1 MKINTFFISLFFL
14 LSAPTFAQ
22 KEAAIWYFG
31 DYAGLDFNSGSPKPL
46 INGQLS
52 THEGCTT
59 ISDKNGNLL
68 FYTDGSI
75 VYDKLHNV
83 MPNGSG
89 LLGHNSSTQS
99 AIIVPK
105 PNNPNIYY
113 IFTVDEPNPKNADK
127 DILNDVDPPNSGLN
141 YSIVDLRLNKG
152 LGDIP
157 SSSKN
162 IHLITY
168 NDNDEE
174 EVKFKCSE
182 KVTAVQHG
190 DGVSFWVIT
199 HFKNTFYSFKVGSS
213 GVDKNPVKTVTTL
226 NIPLGGYNYNAMGY
240 LKVSP
245 NGRKLAMA
253 NSSTRSTNELGPKNS
268 VVRDTGNV
276 LLFDFNSIT
285 GIVSNGIK
293 LIENSNPY
301 GLEFS
306 AKSKKLYITSNKYNN
321 TGQTLGSELLQFD
334 LKSSN
339 IIGSKTIIN
348 SSVNSAGALQLAI
361 DEKIYR
367 SGYPN
372 TGMGGQTTKLSVINN
387 PELDGASSNYLQDA
401 IDLKGRYAE
410 LGLPP
415 FITSFFLY
423 SFSYEFN
430 CLGDTTHFFI
440 NTTEKIDSVLWDFGD
455 GTTSTDITAYH
466 TYANPGD
473 YTVTIIKS
481 VNGELREPLEKNV
494 TIYDT
499 PKILSTPYKLI
510 QCDTQDSQPT
520 DGLST
525 FNLSLAN
532 EALCL
537 GEKDFEVYY
546 YHSIND
552 AEADV
557 TNTNSIRII
566 YKNSIPDEQLYAKI
580 IRKNASC
587 SSIGGVIL
595 HANKNNLIA
604 PSPLRECDIDNGKAV
619 FNLEQKKE
627 LIKTELNLPSDV
639 HLFFYANENDAS
651 LGINELE
658 QQYTSSSKI
667 IFIRAENSE
676 GCYGTGQLELI
687 VEPIPKI
694 KTLENKILCEGEL
707 SIVLTPG
714 IIPPALINDFSYL
727 WSTGETTSSI
737 SINKEGNYNV
747 TVTNKSNCSSVEN
760 FEVTL
765 SYLAK
770 INDIIIKDLKP
781 QNEVFVD
788 VINPDEY
795 KYMIQFQNGSAT
807 VLQDSPFFEN
817 IPGGVHELII
827 ENNQG
832 CGQVRKQIIVLQAP
846 AFFTPNGDGYNDYWN
861 IKGINAIIDQT
872 TSIYIFDRYGKFLKQ
887 LSPSGSGWDGTFNK
901 FPLPSDDYWY
911 TVKLEGGRES
921 KGHFSL
927 KR

>member
-1 MKINTFFISLFFL
+1 MKINPFFISLFFL

-31 DYAGLDFNSGSPKPL
+31 EYAGLDFNSGSPVAL
-46 INGQLS
+46 TNGQLS
-52 THEGCTT
+52 TDEGCTT

-75 VYDKLHNV
+75 VYDKAHNV
-83 MPNGSG
+83 MPNGTG
-89 LLGHNSSTQS
+89 LLGHRSSTQS
-99 AIIVPK
+99 AIIVPR
-105 PNNPNIYY
+105 PNNPNLYY
-113 IFTVDEPNPKNADK
+113 IFTVDEPNPYNADDN
-127 DILNDVDPPNSGLN
+127 DINDVDPPNNGLN
-141 YSIVDLRLNKG
+141 YSLVDLRLNNG
-152 LGDIP
+152 LGDIV
-157 SSSKN
+157 STEKN
-162 IHLITY
+162 IPLITY
-168 NDNDEE
+168 NKNNSE

-199 HFKNTFYSFKVGSS
+199 HFINTFYSFKVGTL
-213 GVDKNPVKTVTTL
+213 GIDKNPVKTVTSF
-226 NIPLGGYNYNAMGY
+226 NIPIGGYNYNAIGY

-268 VVRDTGNV
+268 VIRDTGNV
-276 LLFDFNSIT
+276 LLFDFNAIT
-285 GIVSNGIK
+285 GTISNGMK

-306 AKSKKLYITSNKYNN
+306 AKSKKIYVTLNKYNN
-321 TGQTLGSELLQFD
+321 EGLTIGSELLQFD
-334 LKSSN
+334 LKNSN
-339 IIGSKTIIN
+339 IIGSKKI
-348 SSVNSAGALQLAI
+348 VNYSTNVAGALQLAI

-367 SGYPN
+367 AGYPN
-372 TGMGGQTTKLSVINN
+372 TSANTTKLSVINN
-387 PELDGASSNYLQDA
+387 PELDGTSCNYIQNA
-401 IDLKGRYAE
+401 IDLKGKNAKK
-410 LGLPP
+410 GLPP

-430 CLGDTTHFFI
+430 CLGDATHFFI
-440 NTTEKIDSVLWDFGD
+440 NTIEKIDSVLWDFGD
-455 GTTSTDITAYH
+455 GTTSTDINAYH
-466 TYANPGD
+466 TYANTGD
-473 YTVTIIKS
+473 YKVTLIKS
-481 VNGELREPLEKNV
+481 VNGELREPLEKTI

-499 PKILSTPYKLI
+499 PKVLSTPYKLV

-532 EALCL
+532 EAICL
-537 GEKDFEVYY
+537 GKKDFEVYY

-552 AEADV
+552 AEADI
-557 TNTNSIRII
+557 TNTNSIPII
-566 YKNSIPDEQLYAKI
+566 YQNNIPDEQLYAKVI
-580 IRKNASC
+580 QNNASC
-587 SSIGGVIL
+587 SNIGSVIL

-604 PSPLRECDIDNGKAV
+604 PSQLHGCDIDKREAV

-651 LGINELE
+651 LRINELE

-694 KTLENKILCEGEL
+694 KTLETKILCEGEL

-714 IIPPALINDFSYL
+714 ILPPALINDFSYL
-727 WSTGETTSSI
+727 WSTGETTPSI

-765 SYLAK
+765 SYLAR

-807 VLQDSPFFEN
+807 VLQDYPIFEN

-861 IKGINAIIDQT
+861 IKGINATIDQT
-872 TSIYIFDRYGKFLKQ
+872 TSICIFDRYGKFLKQ
-887 LSPSGSGWDGTFNK
+887 LSPSGFGWDGTFNK

>member
-1 MKINTFFISLFFL
+1 MKINPFFISLFFL

-31 DYAGLDFNSGSPKPL
+31 DYAGLDFNSGSPVAL
-46 INGQLS
+46 TNGQLS
-52 THEGCTT
+52 TDEGCTT

-68 FYTDGSI
+68 FYTDGSTA
-75 VYDKLHNV
+75 YDKSHNV

-89 LLGHNSSTQS
+89 LLGHRSSTQS

-105 PNNPNIYY
+105 PNNPNLYY
-113 IFTVDEPNPKNADK
+113 IFTVDEPNPYNADDN
-127 DILNDVDPPNSGLN
+127 DINDVDPPNNGLN
-141 YSIVDLRLNKG
+141 YSLVDLRLNNG
-152 LGDIP
+152 LGDIV
-157 SSSKN
+157 STEKN
-162 IHLITY
+162 IPLITY
-168 NDNDEE
+168 NKNDSE

-199 HFKNTFYSFKVGSS
+199 HFINTFYSFKVGTL
-213 GVDKNPVKTVTTL
+213 GIDKNPVKTVTSF
-226 NIPLGGYNYNAMGY
+226 NIPIGGYNYNAIGY

-268 VVRDTGNV
+268 VIRDTGNV
-276 LLFDFNSIT
+276 LLFDFNAIT
-285 GIVSNGIK
+285 GTISNGMK

-306 AKSKKLYITSNKYNN
+306 AKSKKIYVTLNKYNN
-321 TGQTLGSELLQFD
+321 EGLTIGSELLQFD
-334 LKSSN
+334 LKNSN
-339 IIGSKTIIN
+339 IISSKKIVN
-348 SSVNSAGALQLAI
+348 SSTNVAGALQLAI

-367 SGYPN
+367 AGYPN
-372 TGMGGQTTKLSVINN
+372 TSANTTKLSVINN
-387 PELDGASSNYLQDA
+387 PELDGTSCNYIQNA
-401 IDLKGRYAE
+401 IDLKGRIAKK
-410 LGLPP
+410 GLPP

-430 CLGDTTHFFI
+430 CLGDATHFFI

-455 GTTSTDITAYH
+455 GTTSTNINAYH
-466 TYANPGD
+466 TYVNTGD
-473 YTVTIIKS
+473 YKVTLIKS
-481 VNGELREPLEKNV
+481 VNGELREPLEKTI

-499 PKILSTPYKLI
+499 PKVLSTPFKLI

-532 EALCL
+532 EAICL
-537 GEKDFEVYY
+537 GKKDFEVYY

-552 AEADV
+552 AEADIS
-557 TNTNSIRII
+557 NTNSIPII
-566 YKNSIPDEQLYAKI
+566 YQNNMPDEQLYAKVI
-580 IRKNASC
+580 QNNASC
-587 SSIGGVIL
+587 SNIGSVIL

-604 PSPLRECDIDNGKAV
+604 PSPLHGCDIDKGEAV

-627 LIKTELNLPSDV
+627 LIKTELNLPTDV
-639 HLFFYANENDAS
+639 SLFFYADENDAS

-658 QQYTSSSKI
+658 QLYTSHSKT
-667 IFIRAENSE
+667 IFIRAENNE

-687 VEPIPKI
+687 VEPTPKI

-707 SIVLTPG
+707 SIVLTPA
-714 IIPPALINDFSYL
+714 ILPPALINDFSYL
-727 WSTGETTSSI
+727 WSTGETTPSI

-765 SYLAK
+765 SYLAR

-807 VLQDSPFFEN
+807 VLQNSPFFEN

-861 IKGINAIIDQT
+861 IKGINATIDQT

-887 LSPSGSGWDGTFNK
+887 LSPSGLGWDGTFNK
-901 FPLPSDDYWY
+901 APLPSDDYWY

>member
-1 MKINTFFISLFFL
+1 M
-14 LSAPTFAQ
+14 SAPTFAQ

-31 DYAGLDFNSGSPKPL
+31 EYAGLDFNSGSPVAL
-46 INGQLS
+46 TNGQLS
-52 THEGCTT
+52 TDEGCTT

-68 FYTDGSI
+68 FYTDGTI
-75 VYDKLHNV
+75 VYDKAHNV
-83 MPNGSG
+83 MPNGNG
-89 LLGHNSSTQS
+89 LLGHRSSTQS
-99 AIIVPK
+99 AIIVPR
-105 PNNPNIYY
+105 PNNPNLYY
-113 IFTVDEPNPKNADK
+113 IFTVDEPNPYNAD
-127 DILNDVDPPNSGLN
+127 DNNINDVDPPNNGLN
-141 YSIVDLRLNKG
+141 YSLVDLRLNNG
-152 LGDIP
+152 LGDIV
-157 SSSKN
+157 STEKN
-162 IHLITY
+162 IPLITY
-168 NDNDEE
+168 NKNDSE

-199 HFKNTFYSFKVGSS
+199 HFINTFYSFKVGTL
-213 GVDKNPVKTVTTL
+213 GIDKNPVKTVTSF
-226 NIPLGGYNYNAMGY
+226 NIPIGGYNYNAIGY

-268 VVRDTGNV
+268 VIRDTGNV
-276 LLFDFNSIT
+276 LLFDFNAIT
-285 GIVSNGIK
+285 GTISNGMK

-306 AKSKKLYITSNKYNN
+306 AKSKKIYVTLNKYNN
-321 TGQTLGSELLQFD
+321 EGLTIGSELLQFD
-334 LKSSN
+334 LKNSN
-339 IIGSKTIIN
+339 IIGSKKIVN
-348 SSVNSAGALQLAI
+348 SSTNVAGALQLAI

-367 SGYPN
+367 AGYPN
-372 TGMGGQTTKLSVINN
+372 TSANTTKLSVINN
-387 PELDGASSNYLQDA
+387 PELDGTSCNYIQNA
-401 IDLKGRYAE
+401 IDLKLKIAKK
-410 LGLPP
+410 GLPP

-430 CLGDTTHFFI
+430 CLGDATHFFI

-455 GTTSTDITAYH
+455 GTTSTDINAYH
-466 TYANPGD
+466 TYANTGD
-473 YTVTIIKS
+473 YKVTLIKS
-481 VNGELREPLEKNV
+481 VNGELREPLEKTI

-499 PKILSTPYKLI
+499 PKVLSTPFKLI

-532 EALCL
+532 EAICL
-537 GEKDFEVYY
+537 GKKDFEVYY

-552 AEADV
+552 AEADIS
-557 TNTNSIRII
+557 NTNSIPII
-566 YKNSIPDEQLYAKI
+566 YQNNIPDEQLYAKVI
-580 IRKNASC
+580 QNNASC
-587 SSIGGVIL
+587 SNIGSVIL

-604 PSPLRECDIDNGKAV
+604 PSPLHGCDIDKGEAV

-627 LIKTELNLPSDV
+627 LIKAELNLPSDV
-639 HLFFYANENDAS
+639 RLFFYANENDAS

-658 QQYTSSSKI
+658 QQYPSSSKI

-714 IIPPALINDFSYL
+714 ILPPALINDFSYL
-727 WSTGETTSSI
+727 WSTGETTPSI

-765 SYLAK
+765 SYLAR

-807 VLQDSPFFEN
+807 VLQDYPFFEN

-846 AFFTPNGDGYNDYWN
+846 TFFTPNGDGYNDYWN
-861 IKGINAIIDQT
+861 IKGINATIDQT

>member
-1 MKINTFFISLFFL
+1 M
-14 LSAPTFAQ
+14 SAPTFAQ

-31 DYAGLDFNSGSPKPL
+31 EYAGLDFNSGSPVAL
-46 INGQLS
+46 TNGQLS
-52 THEGCTT
+52 TDEGCTT

-75 VYDKLHNV
+75 VYDKAHNV
-83 MPNGSG
+83 MPNGTG
-89 LLGHNSSTQS
+89 LLGHRSSTQS
-99 AIIVPK
+99 AIIVPR
-105 PNNPNIYY
+105 PNNPNLYY
-113 IFTVDEPNPKNADK
+113 IFTVDEPNPYNADDN
-127 DILNDVDPPNSGLN
+127 DINDVDPPNNGLN
-141 YSIVDLRLNKG
+141 YSLVDLRLNNG
-152 LGDIP
+152 LGDIV
-157 SSSKN
+157 STEKN
-162 IHLITY
+162 IPLITY
-168 NDNDEE
+168 NKNNSE

-199 HFKNTFYSFKVGSS
+199 HFINTFYSFKVGTL
-213 GVDKNPVKTVTTL
+213 GIDKNPVKTVTSF
-226 NIPLGGYNYNAMGY
+226 NIPIGGYNYNAIGY

-268 VVRDTGNV
+268 VIRDTGNV
-276 LLFDFNSIT
+276 LLFDFNAIT
-285 GIVSNGIK
+285 GTISNGMK

-306 AKSKKLYITSNKYNN
+306 AKSKKIYVTLNKYNN
-321 TGQTLGSELLQFD
+321 EGLTIGSELLQFD
-334 LKSSN
+334 LKNSN
-339 IIGSKTIIN
+339 IIGSKKI
-348 SSVNSAGALQLAI
+348 VNYSTNVAGALQLAI

-367 SGYPN
+367 AGYPN
-372 TGMGGQTTKLSVINN
+372 TSANTTKLSVINN
-387 PELDGASSNYLQDA
+387 PELDGTSCNYIQNA
-401 IDLKGRYAE
+401 IDLKGKNAKK
-410 LGLPP
+410 GLPP

-430 CLGDTTHFFI
+430 CLGDATHFFI
-440 NTTEKIDSVLWDFGD
+440 NTTEKIDSVLWNFGD
-455 GTTSTDITAYH
+455 GTTSTDINAYH
-466 TYANPGD
+466 TYANTGD
-473 YTVTIIKS
+473 YKVTLIKS
-481 VNGELREPLEKNV
+481 VNGELREPLEKTI

-499 PKILSTPYKLI
+499 PKVLSTPYKLV

-532 EALCL
+532 EAICL
-537 GEKDFEVYY
+537 GKKDFEVYY

-552 AEADV
+552 AEADI
-557 TNTNSIRII
+557 TNTNSIPII
-566 YKNSIPDEQLYAKI
+566 YQNNIPDEQLYAKVI
-580 IRKNASC
+580 QNNASC
-587 SSIGGVIL
+587 SNIGSVIL

-604 PSPLRECDIDNGKAV
+604 PSQLHGCDIDKREAV

-694 KTLENKILCEGEL
+694 KTLETKILCEGEL

-714 IIPPALINDFSYL
+714 ILPPALINDFSYL
-727 WSTGETTSSI
+727 WSTGETTPSI

-765 SYLAK
+765 SYLAR

-807 VLQDSPFFEN
+807 VLQDYPIFEN

-861 IKGINAIIDQT
+861 IKGINATIDQT
-872 TSIYIFDRYGKFLKQ
+872 TSICIFDRYGKFLKQ
-887 LSPSGSGWDGTFNK
+887 LSPSGFGWDGTFNK

>member
-1 MKINTFFISLFFL
+1 M
-14 LSAPTFAQ
+14 SAPTFAQ

-31 DYAGLDFNSGSPKPL
+31 EYAGLDFNSGSPVAL
-46 INGQLS
+46 TNGQLS
-52 THEGCTT
+52 TDEGCTT

-75 VYDKLHNV
+75 VYDKAHNV
-83 MPNGSG
+83 MPNGTG
-89 LLGHNSSTQS
+89 LLGHRSSTQS
-99 AIIVPK
+99 AIIVPR
-105 PNNPNIYY
+105 PNNPNLYY
-113 IFTVDEPNPKNADK
+113 IFTVDEPNPYNADDN
-127 DILNDVDPPNSGLN
+127 DINDVDPPNNGLN
-141 YSIVDLRLNKG
+141 YSLVDLRLNNG
-152 LGDIP
+152 LGDIV
-157 SSSKN
+157 STEKN
-162 IHLITY
+162 IPLITY
-168 NDNDEE
+168 NKNNSE

-199 HFKNTFYSFKVGSS
+199 HFINTFYSFKVGTL
-213 GVDKNPVKTVTTL
+213 GIDKNPVKTVTSF
-226 NIPLGGYNYNAMGY
+226 NIPIGGYNYNAIGY

-268 VVRDTGNV
+268 VIRDTGNV
-276 LLFDFNSIT
+276 LLFDFNAIT
-285 GIVSNGIK
+285 GTISNGMK

-306 AKSKKLYITSNKYNN
+306 AKSKKIYVTLNKYNN
-321 TGQTLGSELLQFD
+321 EGLTIGSELLQFD
-334 LKSSN
+334 LKNSN
-339 IIGSKTIIN
+339 IIGSKKI
-348 SSVNSAGALQLAI
+348 VNYSTNVAGALQLAI

-367 SGYPN
+367 AGYPN
-372 TGMGGQTTKLSVINN
+372 TSANTTKLSVINN
-387 PELDGASSNYLQDA
+387 PELDGTSCNYIQNA
-401 IDLKGRYAE
+401 IDLKGKNAKK
-410 LGLPP
+410 GLPP

-430 CLGDTTHFFI
+430 CLGDATHFFI
-440 NTTEKIDSVLWDFGD
+440 NTTEKIDSVLWNFGD
-455 GTTSTDITAYH
+455 GTTSTDINAYH
-466 TYANPGD
+466 TYANTGD
-473 YTVTIIKS
+473 YKVTLIKS
-481 VNGELREPLEKNV
+481 VNGELREPLEKTI

-499 PKILSTPYKLI
+499 PKVLSTPYKLV

-532 EALCL
+532 EAICL
-537 GEKDFEVYY
+537 GKKDFEVYY

-552 AEADV
+552 AEADIS
-557 TNTNSIRII
+557 NTNSIPII
-566 YKNSIPDEQLYAKI
+566 YQNNIPDEQLYAKVI
-580 IRKNASC
+580 QNNASC
-587 SSIGGVIL
+587 SNIGSVIL
-595 HANKNNLIA
+595 HANKNNSIA
-604 PSPLRECDIDNGKAV
+604 PSPLHGCDIDKGEAV

-714 IIPPALINDFSYL
+714 ILPPALINDFSYL
-727 WSTGETTSSI
+727 WSTGETTPSI

-760 FEVTL
+760 FEITL
-765 SYLAK
+765 SYLAR

-807 VLQDSPFFEN
+807 VLQDYPIFEN

-832 CGQVRKQIIVLQAP
+832 CGQVRKQIVVLQAP

-861 IKGINAIIDQT
+861 IKGINATIDQT
-872 TSIYIFDRYGKFLKQ
+872 TLIYIFDRYGKFLKQ

>member
-1 MKINTFFISLFFL
+1 M
-14 LSAPTFAQ
+14 SAPTFAQ

-31 DYAGLDFNSGSPKPL
+31 EYAGLDFNSGSPVAL
-46 INGQLS
+46 TNGQLS
-52 THEGCTT
+52 TDEGCTT

-75 VYDKLHNV
+75 VYDKSHNV
-83 MPNGSG
+83 MPNGTG
-89 LLGHNSSTQS
+89 LLGHRSSTQS
-99 AIIVPK
+99 AIIVPR
-105 PNNPNIYY
+105 PNNPNLYY
-113 IFTVDEPNPKNADK
+113 IFTVDEPNPYNADDN
-127 DILNDVDPPNSGLN
+127 DINDVDPPNNGLN
-141 YSIVDLRLNKG
+141 YSLVDLRLNNG
-152 LGDIP
+152 LGDIV
-157 SSSKN
+157 STEKN
-162 IHLITY
+162 IPLITY
-168 NDNDEE
+168 NKNDSEE
-174 EVKFKCSE
+174 IKFKCSE

-199 HFKNTFYSFKVGSS
+199 HFINTFYSFKVGTL
-213 GVDKNPVKTVTTL
+213 GIDKNPIKTVTSY
-226 NIPLGGYNYNAMGY
+226 NIPIGGYNYNAIGY

-253 NSSTRSTNELGPKNS
+253 NSSTRSTNELVPKNS
-268 VVRDTGNV
+268 VIRDTGNV
-276 LLFDFNSIT
+276 LLFDFNAIT
-285 GIVSNGIK
+285 GTISNGMK

-306 AKSKKLYITSNKYNN
+306 AKSKKIYVTLNKYNN
-321 TGQTLGSELLQFD
+321 EGLTIGSELLQFD
-334 LKSSN
+334 LKNSN
-339 IIGSKTIIN
+339 IIGSKKIVN
-348 SSVNSAGALQLAI
+348 SSTNVAGALQLAI
-361 DEKIYR
+361 NEKIYR
-367 SGYPN
+367 AGYPN
-372 TGMGGQTTKLSVINN
+372 TSANTTKLSVINN
-387 PELDGASSNYLQDA
+387 PELDGTSCNYIQNA
-401 IDLKGRYAE
+401 IDLKGKNAKK
-410 LGLPP
+410 GLPP

-430 CLGDTTHFFI
+430 CLGDATHFFI

-455 GTTSTDITAYH
+455 GTTSTDINAYH
-466 TYANPGD
+466 TYANTGD
-473 YTVTIIKS
+473 YKVTLIKS
-481 VNGELREPLEKNV
+481 VNGELREPLEKTI

-499 PKILSTPYKLI
+499 PKVLSIPYKLI

-532 EALCL
+532 EAICL
-537 GEKDFEVYY
+537 GKKDFEVYY

-552 AEADV
+552 AEADIS
-557 TNTNSIRII
+557 NTNSIPII
-566 YKNSIPDEQLYAKI
+566 YQNNIPDEQLYAKVI
-580 IRKNASC
+580 QNNASC
-587 SSIGGVIL
+587 SNIGRVIL

-604 PSPLRECDIDNGKAV
+604 PSPLHGCDIDKGEAV

-627 LIKTELNLPSDV
+627 LIKSELNLPSDV
-639 HLFFYANENDAS
+639 HLFFYANENDAG

-658 QQYTSSSKI
+658 EQYTSSSKI

-714 IIPPALINDFSYL
+714 IMPPALINDFSYL
-727 WSTGETTSSI
+727 WSTGETTPSI

-747 TVTNKSNCSSVEN
+747 TVTNKSNCSSVKN

-765 SYLAK
+765 SYLAR
-770 INDIIIKDLKP
+770 INEIIIKDLKP

-788 VINPDEY
+788 VVNPDEY

-807 VLQDSPFFEN
+807 VLQDYPIFEN

-861 IKGINAIIDQT
+861 IKGINATIDQT

-887 LSPSGSGWDGTFNK
+887 LAPSGSGWDGTFNK

>member
-1 MKINTFFISLFFL
+1 M
-14 LSAPTFAQ
+14 SAPTFAQ

-31 DYAGLDFNSGSPKPL
+31 EYAGLDFNSGSPVAL
-46 INGQLS
+46 TNGQLS
-52 THEGCTT
+52 TDEGCTT

-68 FYTDGSI
+68 FYTDGTI
-75 VYDKLHNV
+75 VYDKTHNV
-83 MPNGSG
+83 MPNGTG
-89 LLGHNSSTQS
+89 LLGHRSSTQS
-99 AIIVPK
+99 AIIVPR
-105 PNNPNIYY
+105 PNNPNLYY
-113 IFTVDEPNPKNADK
+113 IFTVDEPNPYNADDN
-127 DILNDVDPPNSGLN
+127 DINDVDPPNNGLN
-141 YSIVDLRLNKG
+141 YSLVDLRLNNG
-152 LGDIP
+152 LGDIV
-157 SSSKN
+157 STEKN
-162 IHLITY
+162 IPLITY
-168 NDNDEE
+168 NKNDGE

-199 HFKNTFYSFKVGSS
+199 HFINTFYSFKVGTL
-213 GVDKNPVKTVTTL
+213 GIDKNPVKTVTSF
-226 NIPLGGYNYNAMGY
+226 NIPIGGYNYNAIGY

-268 VVRDTGNV
+268 VIRDTGNV
-276 LLFDFNSIT
+276 LLFDFNAIT
-285 GIVSNGIK
+285 GTISNGMR

-306 AKSKKLYITSNKYNN
+306 AKSKKIYVTLNKYNN
-321 TGQTLGSELLQFD
+321 EGLTIGSELLQFD
-334 LKSSN
+334 LKNSN
-339 IIGSKTIIN
+339 IIGSKKIVN
-348 SSVNSAGALQLAI
+348 SSTNVAGALQLAI

-367 SGYPN
+367 AGYPN
-372 TGMGGQTTKLSVINN
+372 TSANTTKLSVINN
-387 PELDGASSNYLQDA
+387 PELDGTSCNYIQNA
-401 IDLKGRYAE
+401 IDLKGKNAKK
-410 LGLPP
+410 GLPP

-430 CLGDTTHFFI
+430 CLGDATHFFI
-440 NTTEKIDSVLWDFGD
+440 NTIEKIDSVLWDFGD
-455 GTTSTDITAYH
+455 GTTSTDINAYH
-466 TYANPGD
+466 TYANTGD
-473 YTVTIIKS
+473 YKVTLIKS
-481 VNGELREPLEKNV
+481 VNGELREPLEKTI

-499 PKILSTPYKLI
+499 PKVLSTPYKLV

-532 EALCL
+532 EAICL
-537 GEKDFEVYY
+537 GKKDFEVYY

-552 AEADV
+552 AEADI
-557 TNTNSIRII
+557 TNTNSIPII
-566 YKNSIPDEQLYAKI
+566 YQNNIPDEQLYAKVI
-580 IRKNASC
+580 QNNASC
-587 SSIGGVIL
+587 SNIGSVIL

-604 PSPLRECDIDNGKAV
+604 PSQLHGCDIDKGEAV

-639 HLFFYANENDAS
+639 RLFFYANENDAS

-714 IIPPALINDFSYL
+714 ILPPALINDFSYL
-727 WSTGETTSSI
+727 WSTGETTPSI

-765 SYLAK
+765 SYLAR

-807 VLQDSPFFEN
+807 VLQDYPIFEN

-861 IKGINAIIDQT
+861 IKGINATIDQT

-887 LSPSGSGWDGTFNK
+887 LSPSGFGWDGTFNK

>member
-1 MKINTFFISLFFL
+1 MKINPFFISLFFL

-31 DYAGLDFNSGSPKPL
+31 EYAGLDFNSGSPVAL
-46 INGQLS
+46 TNGQLS
-52 THEGCTT
+52 TDEGCTT

-68 FYTDGSI
+68 FYTDGSTA
-75 VYDKLHNV
+75 YDKSHNV

-89 LLGHNSSTQS
+89 LLGHRSSTQS

-105 PNNPNIYY
+105 PNNPNLYY
-113 IFTVDEPNPKNADK
+113 IFTVDEPNPYNADDN
-127 DILNDVDPPNSGLN
+127 DINDVDPPNNGLN
-141 YSIVDLRLNKG
+141 YSLVDLRLNNG
-152 LGDIP
+152 LGDIV
-157 SSSKN
+157 STEKN
-162 IHLITY
+162 IPLITY
-168 NDNDEE
+168 NKNDSE

-199 HFKNTFYSFKVGSS
+199 HFINTFYSFKVGTL
-213 GVDKNPVKTVTTL
+213 GIDKNPVKTVTSF
-226 NIPLGGYNYNAMGY
+226 NIPIGGYNYNAIGY

-268 VVRDTGNV
+268 VIRDTGNV
-276 LLFDFNSIT
+276 LLFDFNAIT
-285 GIVSNGIK
+285 GTISNGMK

-306 AKSKKLYITSNKYNN
+306 AKSKKIYVTLNKYNN
-321 TGQTLGSELLQFD
+321 EGLTIGSELLQFD
-334 LKSSN
+334 LKNSN
-339 IIGSKTIIN
+339 IISSKKIVN
-348 SSVNSAGALQLAI
+348 SSTNVAGALQLAI

-367 SGYPN
+367 AGYPN
-372 TGMGGQTTKLSVINN
+372 TSANTTKLSVINN
-387 PELDGASSNYLQDA
+387 PELDGTSCNYIQNA
-401 IDLKGRYAE
+401 IDLKGRIAKK
-410 LGLPP
+410 GLPP

-430 CLGDTTHFFI
+430 CLGDATHFFI

-455 GTTSTDITAYH
+455 GTTSTNINAYH
-466 TYANPGD
+466 TYVNTGD
-473 YTVTIIKS
+473 YKVTLIKS
-481 VNGELREPLEKNV
+481 VNGELREPLEKTI

-499 PKILSTPYKLI
+499 PKVLSTPFKLI

-532 EALCL
+532 EAICL
-537 GEKDFEVYY
+537 GKKDFEVYY

-552 AEADV
+552 AEADIS
-557 TNTNSIRII
+557 NTNSIPII
-566 YKNSIPDEQLYAKI
+566 YQNNMPDEQLYAKVI
-580 IRKNASC
+580 QNNASC
-587 SSIGGVIL
+587 SNIGSVIL

-604 PSPLRECDIDNGKAV
+604 PSPLHGCDIDKGEAV

-627 LIKTELNLPSDV
+627 LIKTELNLPTDV
-639 HLFFYANENDAS
+639 SLFFYADENDAS

-658 QQYTSSSKI
+658 QLYTSHSKT
-667 IFIRAENSE
+667 IFIRAENNE

-687 VEPIPKI
+687 VEPTPKI

-714 IIPPALINDFSYL
+714 ILPPALINDFSYL
-727 WSTGETTSSI
+727 WSTGETTPSI

-765 SYLAK
+765 SYLAR

-807 VLQDSPFFEN
+807 VLQNSPFFEN

-861 IKGINAIIDQT
+861 IKGINATIDQT

-887 LSPSGSGWDGTFNK
+887 LSPSGLGWDGTFNK
-901 FPLPSDDYWY
+901 APLPSDDYWY

>member
-1 MKINTFFISLFFL
+1 MKINPFFISLFFL

-31 DYAGLDFNSGSPKPL
+31 EYAGLDFNSGSPVAL
-46 INGQLS
+46 TNGQLS
-52 THEGCTT
+52 TDEGCTT

-68 FYTDGSI
+68 FYTDGTI
-75 VYDKLHNV
+75 VYDKAHNV
-83 MPNGSG
+83 MPNGNG
-89 LLGHNSSTQS
+89 LLGHRSSTQS
-99 AIIVPK
+99 AIIVPR
-105 PNNPNIYY
+105 PNNPNLYY
-113 IFTVDEPNPKNADK
+113 IFTVDEPNPYNADDN
-127 DILNDVDPPNSGLN
+127 DINDVDPPNNGLN
-141 YSIVDLRLNKG
+141 YSLVDLRLNNG
-152 LGDIP
+152 LGDIV
-157 SSSKN
+157 STEKN
-162 IHLITY
+162 IPLITY
-168 NDNDEE
+168 NKNNSE

-199 HFKNTFYSFKVGSS
+199 HFINTFYSFKVGTL
-213 GVDKNPVKTVTTL
+213 GIDKNPVKTVTSF
-226 NIPLGGYNYNAMGY
+226 NIPIGGYNYNAIGY

-268 VVRDTGNV
+268 VIRDTGNV
-276 LLFDFNSIT
+276 LLFDFNAIT
-285 GIVSNGIK
+285 GTISNGMK

-306 AKSKKLYITSNKYNN
+306 AKSKKIYVTLNKYNN
-321 TGQTLGSELLQFD
+321 EGLTIGSELLQFD
-334 LKSSN
+334 LKNSN
-339 IIGSKTIIN
+339 IIGSKKI
-348 SSVNSAGALQLAI
+348 VNYSTNVAGALQLAI

-367 SGYPN
+367 AGYPN
-372 TGMGGQTTKLSVINN
+372 TSANTTKLSVINN
-387 PELDGASSNYLQDA
+387 PELDGTSCNYIQNA
-401 IDLKGRYAE
+401 IDLKGKNAKK
-410 LGLPP
+410 GLPP

-430 CLGDTTHFFI
+430 CLGDATHFFI
-440 NTTEKIDSVLWDFGD
+440 NTTEKIDSVLWNFGD
-455 GTTSTDITAYH
+455 GTTSTDINAYH
-466 TYANPGD
+466 TYANTGD
-473 YTVTIIKS
+473 YKVTLIKS
-481 VNGELREPLEKNV
+481 VNGELREPLEKTI

-499 PKILSTPYKLI
+499 PKVLSTPYKLV

-532 EALCL
+532 EAICL
-537 GEKDFEVYY
+537 GKKDFEVYY

-552 AEADV
+552 AEADIS
-557 TNTNSIRII
+557 NTNSIPII
-566 YKNSIPDEQLYAKI
+566 YQNNIPDEQLYAKVI
-580 IRKNASC
+580 QNNASC
-587 SSIGGVIL
+587 SNIGSVIL
-595 HANKNNLIA
+595 HANKNNSIA
-604 PSPLRECDIDNGKAV
+604 PSPLHGCDIDKGEAV

-714 IIPPALINDFSYL
+714 ILPPALINDFSYL
-727 WSTGETTSSI
+727 WSTGETTPSI

-760 FEVTL
+760 FEITL
-765 SYLAK
+765 SYLAR

-807 VLQDSPFFEN
+807 VLQDYPIFEN

-832 CGQVRKQIIVLQAP
+832 CGQVRKQIVVLQAP

-861 IKGINAIIDQT
+861 IKGINVTIDQT
-872 TSIYIFDRYGKFLKQ
+872 TLIYIFDRYGKFLKQ

>member
-1 MKINTFFISLFFL
+1 M
-14 LSAPTFAQ
+14 SAPTFAQ

-31 DYAGLDFNSGSPKPL
+31 EYAGLDFNSGSPVAL
-46 INGQLS
+46 TNGQLS
-52 THEGCTT
+52 TDEGCTT

-75 VYDKLHNV
+75 VYDKAHNV
-83 MPNGSG
+83 MPNGTG
-89 LLGHNSSTQS
+89 LLGHRSSTQS
-99 AIIVPK
+99 AIIVPR
-105 PNNPNIYY
+105 PNNPNLYY
-113 IFTVDEPNPKNADK
+113 IFTVDEPNPYNADDN
-127 DILNDVDPPNSGLN
+127 DINDVDPPNNGLN
-141 YSIVDLRLNKG
+141 YSLVDLRLNNG
-152 LGDIP
+152 LGDIV
-157 SSSKN
+157 STEKN
-162 IHLITY
+162 IPLITY
-168 NDNDEE
+168 NKNNSE

-199 HFKNTFYSFKVGSS
+199 HFINTFYSFKVGTL
-213 GVDKNPVKTVTTL
+213 GIDKNPVKTVTSF
-226 NIPLGGYNYNAMGY
+226 NIPIGGYNYNAIGY

-268 VVRDTGNV
+268 VIRDTGNV
-276 LLFDFNSIT
+276 LLFDFNAIT
-285 GIVSNGIK
+285 GTISNGMK

-306 AKSKKLYITSNKYNN
+306 AKSKKIYVTLNKYNN
-321 TGQTLGSELLQFD
+321 EGLTIGSELLQFD
-334 LKSSN
+334 LKNSN
-339 IIGSKTIIN
+339 IIGSKKI
-348 SSVNSAGALQLAI
+348 VNYSTNVAGALQLAI

-367 SGYPN
+367 AGYPN
-372 TGMGGQTTKLSVINN
+372 TSANTTKLSVINN
-387 PELDGASSNYLQDA
+387 PELDGTSCNYIQNA
-401 IDLKGRYAE
+401 IDLKGKNAKK
-410 LGLPP
+410 GLPP

-430 CLGDTTHFFI
+430 CLGDATHFFI
-440 NTTEKIDSVLWDFGD
+440 NTIEKIDSVLWDFGD
-455 GTTSTDITAYH
+455 GTTSTDINAYH
-466 TYANPGD
+466 TYANTGD
-473 YTVTIIKS
+473 YKVTLIKS
-481 VNGELREPLEKNV
+481 VNGELREPLEKTI

-499 PKILSTPYKLI
+499 PKVLSTPYKLV

-532 EALCL
+532 EAICL
-537 GEKDFEVYY
+537 GKKDFEVYY

-552 AEADV
+552 AEADI
-557 TNTNSIRII
+557 TNTNSIPII
-566 YKNSIPDEQLYAKI
+566 YQNNIPDEQLYAKVI
-580 IRKNASC
+580 QNNASC
-587 SSIGGVIL
+587 SNIGSVIL

-604 PSPLRECDIDNGKAV
+604 PSQLHGCDIDKREAV

-651 LGINELE
+651 LRINELE

-694 KTLENKILCEGEL
+694 KTLETKILCEGEL

-714 IIPPALINDFSYL
+714 ILPPALINDFSYL
-727 WSTGETTSSI
+727 WSTGETTPSI

-765 SYLAK
+765 SYLAR

-807 VLQDSPFFEN
+807 VLQDYPIFEN

-861 IKGINAIIDQT
+861 IKGINATIDQT
-872 TSIYIFDRYGKFLKQ
+872 TSICIFDRYGKFLKQ
-887 LSPSGSGWDGTFNK
+887 LSPSGFGWDGTFNK

>member
-1 MKINTFFISLFFL
+1 M
-14 LSAPTFAQ
+14 SAPTFAQ

-31 DYAGLDFNSGSPKPL
+31 EYAGLDFNSGSPVAL
-46 INGQLS
+46 TNGQLS
-52 THEGCTT
+52 TDEGCTT

-75 VYDKLHNV
+75 VYDKSHNV
-83 MPNGSG
+83 MLNGFG

-99 AIIVPK
+99 AIIVPR
-105 PNNPNIYY
+105 PNNPNLYY
-113 IFTVDEPNPKNADK
+113 IFTVDEPNPYNAD
-127 DILNDVDPPNSGLN
+127 DNNINDVDPPNNGLN
-141 YSIVDLRLNKG
+141 YSLVDLRLNNG
-152 LGDIP
+152 LGDIV
-157 SSSKN
+157 STEKN
-162 IHLITY
+162 IPLITY
-168 NDNDEE
+168 NKNNSE
-174 EVKFKCSE
+174 EVKYKCSE
-182 KVTAVQHG
+182 KITAVQHG
-190 DGVSFWVIT
+190 DGISFWVIT
-199 HFKNTFYSFKVGSS
+199 HFINNFYAFKISTQ
-213 GVDKNPVKTVTTL
+213 GVTKNPVITTTAL
-226 NIPLGGYNYNAMGY
+226 NIPLGGYIPNAIGY
-240 LKVSP
+240 LKASP
-245 NGRKLAMA
+245 NGKKIVIA
-253 NSSTRSTNELGPKNS
+253 NNASRRTNEKGPKGQEI
-268 VVRDTGNV
+268 RDTGNV
-276 LLFDFNSIT
+276 LLYDFDSST
-285 GIVSNGIK
+285 GKISNEIK
-293 LIENSNPY
+293 LLSNSNPY
-301 GLEFS
+301 GVEFS
-306 AKSKKLYITSNKYNN
+306 SKTKKIYVTTNQFNADGDIILESSLI
-321 TGQTLGSELLQFD
+321 QFD
-334 LKSSN
+334 LKSAN
-339 IIGSKTIIN
+339 ILSSKTIIN
-348 SSVNSAGALQLAI
+348 RSPLIAGALQLAI

-367 SGYPN
+367 AGYPN
-372 TGMGGQTTKLSVINN
+372 TSTNTTKLSVINN
-387 PELDGASSNYLQDA
+387 PELDGTSCNYIQNA
-401 IDLKGRYAE
+401 IDLKLKIAKK
-410 LGLPP
+410 GLPP

-430 CLGDTTHFFI
+430 CLGDATHFFI

-455 GTTSTDITAYH
+455 GTTSTDINAYH
-466 TYANPGD
+466 TYANTGD
-473 YTVTIIKS
+473 YKVTLIKS
-481 VNGELREPLEKNV
+481 VNGELREPLEKTI

-499 PKILSTPYKLI
+499 PKVLSIPYKLI

-532 EALCL
+532 EAICL
-537 GEKDFEVYY
+537 GKKDFEVYY

-552 AEADV
+552 AEADIS
-557 TNTNSIRII
+557 NTNSIPII
-566 YKNSIPDEQLYAKI
+566 YQNNIPDEQLYAKVI
-580 IRKNASC
+580 QNNASC
-587 SSIGGVIL
+587 SNIGRVIL

-604 PSPLRECDIDNGKAV
+604 PSPLHGCDIDKGEAV

-627 LIKTELNLPSDV
+627 LIKSELNLPSDV
-639 HLFFYANENDAS
+639 HLFFYANENDAG

-658 QQYTSSSKI
+658 EQYTSSSKI

-714 IIPPALINDFSYL
+714 IMPPALINDFSYL
-727 WSTGETTSSI
+727 WSTGETTPSI

-747 TVTNKSNCSSVEN
+747 TVTNKSNCSSVKN

-765 SYLAK
+765 SYLAR
-770 INDIIIKDLKP
+770 INEIIIKDLKP

-788 VINPDEY
+788 VVNPDEY

-807 VLQDSPFFEN
+807 VLQDYPIFEN

-861 IKGINAIIDQT
+861 IKGINATIDQT

-887 LSPSGSGWDGTFNK
+887 LAPSGSGWDGTFNK

>member
-1 MKINTFFISLFFL
+1 M
-14 LSAPTFAQ
+14 SAPTFAQ

-31 DYAGLDFNSGSPKPL
+31 EYAGLDFNSGSPVAL
-46 INGQLS
+46 TNGQLS
-52 THEGCTT
+52 TDEGCTT

-75 VYDKLHNV
+75 VYDKSHNV
-83 MPNGSG
+83 MPNGTG
-89 LLGHNSSTQS
+89 LLGHRSSTQS
-99 AIIVPK
+99 AIIVPR
-105 PNNPNIYY
+105 PNNPNLYY
-113 IFTVDEPNPKNADK
+113 IFTVDEPNPYNADDN
-127 DILNDVDPPNSGLN
+127 DINDVDPPNNGLN
-141 YSIVDLRLNKG
+141 YSLVDLRLNNG
-152 LGDIP
+152 LGDIV
-157 SSSKN
+157 STEKN
-162 IHLITY
+162 IPLITY
-168 NDNDEE
+168 NKNDSEE
-174 EVKFKCSE
+174 IKFKCSE

-199 HFKNTFYSFKVGSS
+199 HFINTFYSFKVGTL
-213 GVDKNPVKTVTTL
+213 GIDKNPIKTVTSY
-226 NIPLGGYNYNAMGY
+226 NIPIGGYNYNAIGY

-253 NSSTRSTNELGPKNS
+253 NSSTRSTNELVPKNS
-268 VVRDTGNV
+268 VIRDTGNV
-276 LLFDFNSIT
+276 LLFDFNAIT
-285 GIVSNGIK
+285 GTISNGMK

-306 AKSKKLYITSNKYNN
+306 AKSKKIYVTLNKYNN
-321 TGQTLGSELLQFD
+321 EGLTIGSELLQFD
-334 LKSSN
+334 LKNSN
-339 IIGSKTIIN
+339 IIGSKKIVN
-348 SSVNSAGALQLAI
+348 SSTNVAGALQLAI

-367 SGYPN
+367 AGYPN
-372 TGMGGQTTKLSVINN
+372 TSANTTKLSVINN
-387 PELDGASSNYLQDA
+387 PELDGTSCNYIQNA
-401 IDLKGRYAE
+401 IDLKGKNAKK
-410 LGLPP
+410 GLPP

-430 CLGDTTHFFI
+430 CLGDATHFFI

-455 GTTSTDITAYH
+455 GTTSTDINAYH
-466 TYANPGD
+466 TYANTGD
-473 YTVTIIKS
+473 YKVTLIKS
-481 VNGELREPLEKNV
+481 VNGELREPLEKTI

-499 PKILSTPYKLI
+499 PKVLSIPYKLI

-532 EALCL
+532 EAICL
-537 GEKDFEVYY
+537 GKKDFEVYY

-552 AEADV
+552 AEADIS
-557 TNTNSIRII
+557 NTNSIPII
-566 YKNSIPDEQLYAKI
+566 YQNNIPDEQLYAKVI
-580 IRKNASC
+580 QNNASC
-587 SSIGGVIL
+587 SNIGRVIL

-604 PSPLRECDIDNGKAV
+604 PSPLHGCDIDKGEAV

-627 LIKTELNLPSDV
+627 LIKSELNLPSDV
-639 HLFFYANENDAS
+639 HLFFYANENDAG

-658 QQYTSSSKI
+658 EQYTSSSKI

-714 IIPPALINDFSYL
+714 IMPPALINDFSYL
-727 WSTGETTSSI
+727 WSTGETTPSI

-747 TVTNKSNCSSVEN
+747 TVTNKSNCSSVKN

-765 SYLAK
+765 SYLAR
-770 INDIIIKDLKP
+770 INEIIIKDLKP

-788 VINPDEY
+788 VVNPDEY

-807 VLQDSPFFEN
+807 VLQDYPIFEN

-861 IKGINAIIDQT
+861 IKGINATIDQT

-887 LSPSGSGWDGTFNK
+887 LAPSGSGWDGTFNK

>member
-1 MKINTFFISLFFL
+1 MKINPLFISLFFL

-31 DYAGLDFNSGSPKPL
+31 EYAGLDFNSGSPVAL
-46 INGQLS
+46 TNGQLS
-52 THEGCTT
+52 TDEGCTT

-75 VYDKLHNV
+75 VYDKSHNV
-83 MPNGSG
+83 MPNGTG
-89 LLGHNSSTQS
+89 LLGHRSSTQS
-99 AIIVPK
+99 AIIVPR
-105 PNNPNIYY
+105 PNNPNLYY
-113 IFTVDEPNPKNADK
+113 IFTVDEPNPYNADDN
-127 DILNDVDPPNSGLN
+127 DINDVDPPNNGLN
-141 YSIVDLRLNKG
+141 YSLVDLRLNNG
-152 LGDIP
+152 LGDIV
-157 SSSKN
+157 STEKN
-162 IHLITY
+162 IPLITY
-168 NDNDEE
+168 NKNDSEE
-174 EVKFKCSE
+174 IKFKCSE

-199 HFKNTFYSFKVGSS
+199 HFINTFYSFKVGTL
-213 GVDKNPVKTVTTL
+213 GIDKNPVKTVTSF
-226 NIPLGGYNYNAMGY
+226 NIPIGGYNYNAIGY

-268 VVRDTGNV
+268 VIRDTGNV
-276 LLFDFNSIT
+276 LLFDFNAIT
-285 GIVSNGIK
+285 GTISNGMK

-306 AKSKKLYITSNKYNN
+306 AKSKKIYVTLNKYNN
-321 TGQTLGSELLQFD
+321 EGLTIGSELLQFD
-334 LKSSN
+334 LKNSN
-339 IIGSKTIIN
+339 IIGSKKIVN
-348 SSVNSAGALQLAI
+348 SSTNVAGALQLAI

-367 SGYPN
+367 AGYPN
-372 TGMGGQTTKLSVINN
+372 TSANTTKLSVINN
-387 PELDGASSNYLQDA
+387 PELDGTSCNYIQNA
-401 IDLKGRYAE
+401 IDLKGKNAKK
-410 LGLPP
+410 GLPP

-430 CLGDTTHFFI
+430 CLGDATHFFI

-455 GTTSTDITAYH
+455 GTTSTDINAYH
-466 TYANPGD
+466 TYASTGD
-473 YTVTIIKS
+473 YKVTLIKS
-481 VNGELREPLEKNV
+481 VNGELREPLEKTI

-499 PKILSTPYKLI
+499 PKVLSTPFKLI
-510 QCDTQDSQPT
+510 QCDTKDSQPT

-532 EALCL
+532 EVICL
-537 GEKDFEVYY
+537 GKKDFEVYY

-552 AEADV
+552 AEADIS
-557 TNTNSIRII
+557 NTNSIPII
-566 YKNSIPDEQLYAKI
+566 YQNNIPDEQLYAKVI
-580 IRKNASC
+580 QNNASC
-587 SSIGGVIL
+587 SNIGSVIL

-604 PSPLRECDIDNGKAV
+604 PSPLNGCDIDKGEAV

-639 HLFFYANENDAS
+639 HLFFYVNENDAF

-658 QQYTSSSKI
+658 QQYTSNSKI

-707 SIVLTPG
+707 SIILTPG
-714 IIPPALINDFSYL
+714 IFPPARINDFSYL
-727 WSTGETTSSI
+727 WSTGETTPSI

-765 SYLAK
+765 SHLAR

-807 VLQDSPFFEN
+807 VLQDYPIFEN

-861 IKGINAIIDQT
+861 IKGINATIDQT

-887 LSPSGSGWDGTFNK
+887 LAPSGLGWDGTFNK

-911 TVKLEGGRES
+911 TVKLENGRES

>member
-1 MKINTFFISLFFL
+1 MKINPFFISLFFL

-31 DYAGLDFNSGSPKPL
+31 EYAGLDFNSGSPVAL
-46 INGQLS
+46 TNGQLS
-52 THEGCTT
+52 TDEGCTT

-68 FYTDGSI
+68 FYTDGSTA
-75 VYDKLHNV
+75 YDKSHNV

-89 LLGHNSSTQS
+89 LLGHRSSTQS

-105 PNNPNIYY
+105 PNNPNLYY
-113 IFTVDEPNPKNADK
+113 IFTVDEPNPYNADDN
-127 DILNDVDPPNSGLN
+127 DINDVDPPNNGLN
-141 YSIVDLRLNKG
+141 YSLVDLRLNNG
-152 LGDIP
+152 LGDIV
-157 SSSKN
+157 STEKN
-162 IHLITY
+162 IPLITY
-168 NDNDEE
+168 NKNDSE

-199 HFKNTFYSFKVGSS
+199 HFINTFYSFKVGTL
-213 GVDKNPVKTVTTL
+213 GIDKNPVKTVTSF
-226 NIPLGGYNYNAMGY
+226 NIPIGGYNYNAIGY

-268 VVRDTGNV
+268 VIRDTGNV
-276 LLFDFNSIT
+276 LLFDFNAIT
-285 GIVSNGIK
+285 GTISNGMK

-306 AKSKKLYITSNKYNN
+306 AKSKKIYVTLNKYNN
-321 TGQTLGSELLQFD
+321 EGLTIGSELLQFD
-334 LKSSN
+334 LKNSN
-339 IIGSKTIIN
+339 IISSKKIVN
-348 SSVNSAGALQLAI
+348 SSTNVAGALQLAI

-367 SGYPN
+367 AGYPN
-372 TGMGGQTTKLSVINN
+372 TSANTTKLSVINN
-387 PELDGASSNYLQDA
+387 PELDGTSCNYIQNA
-401 IDLKGRYAE
+401 IDLKGRIAKK
-410 LGLPP
+410 GLPP

-430 CLGDTTHFFI
+430 CLGDATHFFI

-455 GTTSTDITAYH
+455 GTTSTNINAYH
-466 TYANPGD
+466 TYVNTGD
-473 YTVTIIKS
+473 YKVTLIKS
-481 VNGELREPLEKNV
+481 VNGELREPLEKTI

-499 PKILSTPYKLI
+499 PKVLSTPFKLI

-532 EALCL
+532 EAICL
-537 GEKDFEVYY
+537 GKKDFEVYY

-552 AEADV
+552 AEADIS
-557 TNTNSIRII
+557 NTNSIPII
-566 YKNSIPDEQLYAKI
+566 YQNNMPDEQLYAKVI
-580 IRKNASC
+580 QNNASC
-587 SSIGGVIL
+587 SNIGSVIL

-604 PSPLRECDIDNGKAV
+604 PSPLHGCDIDKEEAV

-627 LIKTELNLPSDV
+627 LIKTELNLPTDV
-639 HLFFYANENDAS
+639 SLFFYADENDAS

-658 QQYTSSSKI
+658 QLYTSHSKT
-667 IFIRAENSE
+667 IFIRAENNE

-687 VEPIPKI
+687 VEPTPKI

-714 IIPPALINDFSYL
+714 ILPPALINDFSYL
-727 WSTGETTSSI
+727 WSTGETTPSI

-765 SYLAK
+765 SYLAR

-807 VLQDSPFFEN
+807 VLQNSPFFEN

-861 IKGINAIIDQT
+861 IKGINATIDQT

-887 LSPSGSGWDGTFNK
+887 LSPSGLGWDGTFNK
-901 FPLPSDDYWY
+901 APLPSDDYWY

>member
-1 MKINTFFISLFFL
+1 M
-14 LSAPTFAQ
+14 SAPTFAQ

-31 DYAGLDFNSGSPKPL
+31 EYAGLDFNSGSPVAL
-46 INGQLS
+46 TNGQLS
-52 THEGCTT
+52 TDEGCTT

-68 FYTDGSI
+68 FYTDGTI
-75 VYDKLHNV
+75 VYDKTHNV
-83 MPNGSG
+83 MPNGTG
-89 LLGHNSSTQS
+89 LLGHRSSTQS
-99 AIIVPK
+99 AIIVPR
-105 PNNPNIYY
+105 PNNPNLYY
-113 IFTVDEPNPKNADK
+113 IFTVDEPNPYNADDN
-127 DILNDVDPPNSGLN
+127 DINDVDPPNNGLN
-141 YSIVDLRLNKG
+141 YSLVDLRLNNG
-152 LGDIP
+152 LGDIV
-157 SSSKN
+157 STEKN
-162 IHLITY
+162 IPLITY
-168 NDNDEE
+168 NKNDGE

-199 HFKNTFYSFKVGSS
+199 HFINTFYSFKVGTL
-213 GVDKNPVKTVTTL
+213 GIDKNPVKTVTSF
-226 NIPLGGYNYNAMGY
+226 NIPIGGYNYNAIGY

-268 VVRDTGNV
+268 VIRDTGNV
-276 LLFDFNSIT
+276 LLFDFNAIT
-285 GIVSNGIK
+285 GTISNGMR

-306 AKSKKLYITSNKYNN
+306 AKSKKIYVTLNKYNN
-321 TGQTLGSELLQFD
+321 EGLTIGSELLQFD
-334 LKSSN
+334 LKNSN
-339 IIGSKTIIN
+339 IIGSKKIVN
-348 SSVNSAGALQLAI
+348 SSTNVAGALQLAI

-367 SGYPN
+367 AGYPN
-372 TGMGGQTTKLSVINN
+372 TSANTTKLSVINN
-387 PELDGASSNYLQDA
+387 PELDGTSCNYIQNA
-401 IDLKGRYAE
+401 IDLKGKNAKK
-410 LGLPP
+410 GLPP

-430 CLGDTTHFFI
+430 CLGDATHFFI
-440 NTTEKIDSVLWDFGD
+440 NTIEKIDSVLWDFGD
-455 GTTSTDITAYH
+455 GTTSTDINAYH
-466 TYANPGD
+466 TYANTGD
-473 YTVTIIKS
+473 YKVTLIKS
-481 VNGELREPLEKNV
+481 VNGELREPLEKTI

-499 PKILSTPYKLI
+499 PKVLSTPYKLV

-532 EALCL
+532 EAICL
-537 GEKDFEVYY
+537 GKKDFEVYY

-552 AEADV
+552 AEADI
-557 TNTNSIRII
+557 TNTNSIPII
-566 YKNSIPDEQLYAKI
+566 YQNNIPDEQLYAKVI
-580 IRKNASC
+580 QNNASC
-587 SSIGGVIL
+587 SNIGSVIL

-604 PSPLRECDIDNGKAV
+604 PSQLHGCDIDKGEAV

-639 HLFFYANENDAS
+639 RLFFYANENDAS

-694 KTLENKILCEGEL
+694 KTLETKILCEGEL

-714 IIPPALINDFSYL
+714 ILPPALINDFSYL
-727 WSTGETTSSI
+727 WSTGETTPSI

-765 SYLAK
+765 SYLAR

-807 VLQDSPFFEN
+807 VLQDYPIFEN

-861 IKGINAIIDQT
+861 IKGINATIDQT
-872 TSIYIFDRYGKFLKQ
+872 TSICIFDRYGKFLKQ
-887 LSPSGSGWDGTFNK
+887 LSPSGFGWDGTFNK

>member
-1 MKINTFFISLFFL
+1 MKINPFFISLFFL

-31 DYAGLDFNSGSPKPL
+31 EYAGLDFNSGSPVAL
-46 INGQLS
+46 TNGQLS
-52 THEGCTT
+52 TDEGCTT

-75 VYDKLHNV
+75 VYDKAHNV
-83 MPNGSG
+83 MPNGTG
-89 LLGHNSSTQS
+89 LLGHRSSTQS
-99 AIIVPK
+99 AIIVPR
-105 PNNPNIYY
+105 PNNPNLYY
-113 IFTVDEPNPKNADK
+113 IFTVDEPNPYNAD
-127 DILNDVDPPNSGLN
+127 DNNINDVDPPNNGLN
-141 YSIVDLRLNKG
+141 YSLVDLRLNNG
-152 LGDIP
+152 LGDIV
-157 SSSKN
+157 STEKN
-162 IHLITY
+162 IPLITY
-168 NDNDEE
+168 NKNDSE

-199 HFKNTFYSFKVGSS
+199 HFINTFYSFKVGTL
-213 GVDKNPVKTVTTL
+213 GIDKNPVKTVTSF
-226 NIPLGGYNYNAMGY
+226 NIPIGGYNYNAIGY

-245 NGRKLAMA
+245 NGKKLAMA

-268 VVRDTGNV
+268 VIRDTGNV
-276 LLFDFNSIT
+276 LLFDFNAIT
-285 GIVSNGIK
+285 GTISNGMK

-306 AKSKKLYITSNKYNN
+306 AKSKKIYVTLNKYNN
-321 TGQTLGSELLQFD
+321 EGLTIGSELLQFD
-334 LKSSN
+334 LKNSN
-339 IIGSKTIIN
+339 IIGSKKIVN
-348 SSVNSAGALQLAI
+348 SSTNVAGALQLAI

-367 SGYPN
+367 AGYPN
-372 TGMGGQTTKLSVINN
+372 TSANTTKLSVINN
-387 PELDGASSNYLQDA
+387 PELDGTSCNYIQNA
-401 IDLKGRYAE
+401 IDLKGKIAKK
-410 LGLPP
+410 GLPP

-430 CLGDTTHFFI
+430 CLGDATHFFI

-455 GTTSTDITAYH
+455 GTTSTDINAYH
-466 TYANPGD
+466 TYANTGD
-473 YTVTIIKS
+473 YKVTLIKS
-481 VNGELREPLEKNV
+481 VNGELREPLEKTI

-499 PKILSTPYKLI
+499 PKVLSTPFKLI

-532 EALCL
+532 EAICL
-537 GEKDFEVYY
+537 GKKDFEVYY

-557 TNTNSIRII
+557 TNTNSIPII
-566 YKNSIPDEQLYAKI
+566 YRNSFPDELLYAKVI
-580 IRKNASC
+580 QNNASC
-587 SSIGGVIL
+587 SNIGSVIL

-604 PSPLRECDIDNGKAV
+604 PSPLHGCDIDKGEAV

-627 LIKTELNLPSDV
+627 LIKAELNLPSDV
-639 HLFFYANENDAS
+639 RLFFYANENDAS

-658 QQYTSSSKI
+658 QQYPSSSKI

-714 IIPPALINDFSYL
+714 ILPPALINDFSYL
-727 WSTGETTSSI
+727 WSTGETTPSI

-765 SYLAK
+765 SYLAR

-807 VLQDSPFFEN
+807 VLQDYPIFEN

-861 IKGINAIIDQT
+861 IKGINATIDQT